1 FPTRRS
7 SDLGAFVGPE
17 GFEKTAFEWAPAE
30 GADPVK
36 FDISVKKEATVA
48 DFEFINMQDQ
58 GADDR
63 SVMARTIHRMVRIH
77 AVNGEK
83 ADVDQ
88 LPLADCA
95 RRKPGLLLAFFGA
108 IGTVRNSGVKV
119 VPKTRRKPA

>member
-1 FPTRRS
+1 MINDLLS
-7 SDLGAFVGPE
+7 SIGAFVGPE
-17 GFEKTAFEWAPAE
+17 GFEKTAFEWAPTK

-58 GADDR
+58 GEDDR

-95 RRKPGLLLAFFGA
+95 RLKPGLLLAFFGA
-108 IGTVRNSGVKV
+108 IGTVRKSGGKV
-119 VPKTRRKPA
+119 VPKTRRKAA